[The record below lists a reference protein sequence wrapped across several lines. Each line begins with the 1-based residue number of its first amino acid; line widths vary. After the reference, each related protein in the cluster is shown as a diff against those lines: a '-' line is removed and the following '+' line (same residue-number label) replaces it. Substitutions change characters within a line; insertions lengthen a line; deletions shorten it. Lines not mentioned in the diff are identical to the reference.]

1 MRLADKQTA
10 NEAAHG
16 SRDRKAKDQEALDVP
31 LDDELIAVS
40 DEVRPEDR
48 S

>member
-16 SRDRKAKDQEALDVP
+16 SRDRKAKGQEVLDVP
-31 LDDELIAVS
+31 VDDELTAAS